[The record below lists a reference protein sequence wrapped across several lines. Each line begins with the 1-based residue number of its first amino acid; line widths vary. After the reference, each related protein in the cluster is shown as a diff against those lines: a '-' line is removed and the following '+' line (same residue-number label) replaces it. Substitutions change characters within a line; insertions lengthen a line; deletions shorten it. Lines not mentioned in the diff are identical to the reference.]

1 MSEITR
7 QLDQPI
13 LVRRLHLM
21 SKEVEDA
28 ANEFLV
34 KIAEL
39 ERLLPEIDE

>member
-1 MSEITR
+1 MR
-7 QLDQPI
+7 QHEPPI
-13 LVRRLHLM
+13 IVGKLRLM